1 MKAPIWFIYGNCI
14 FAEGSDDCW
23 AAFTV
28 ELSSYAWLSDEVKR
42 MRLLELV
49 GAIEAIEA
57 DIQLLRVSRAHIAK
71 GEDHVNAGQAGSG
84 PWAADGYAR
93 QLYEERQQER
103 LEELGCGE
111 PLLFLLVSLREP
123 DRDVASYVSKAIA
136 QHPRELWRG
145 MRAAFSMREKGL
157 LGVAELEQARVR
169 ADRAHARLDDY
180 LPVRQSRGVELQWLV
195 RRAFCRG
202 LGEPRID
209 GLHEPRA
216 LVFERNG
223 KAVLAPLE
231 GDVMRWMD
239 SYVEHRGRTLRIE
252 SELGTSWQ
260 AHLVAGA
267 LPERMHFPG
276 ARAELMFAAPESLP
290 FGVDLTLNARYL
302 PNELALRIARRRIQD
317 ADQIVRAESAGEQG
331 ISDLGYER
339 TQEARDLLSY
349 LQASSKPPLLR
360 ATLAIAVG
368 ASEEGELERRVELC
382 RRAYGEI
389 HLHRPLG
396 DQLQLFL
403 QHLPAQRTR
412 VAGYDDTLTAEQIGA
427 MMPTASHE
435 ARDVASISDTP
446 SRARG
451 GPSGSISERA
461 RTAIAMRRS

>member
-28 ELSSYAWLSDEVKR
+28 ELSSYAWLSDEAKR

-57 DIQLLRVSRAHIAK
+57 DIQLLRVSRAHDVRVGTEQGGCAP
-71 GEDHVNAGQAGSG
+71 SG
-84 PWAADGYAR
+84 ADGEAR
-93 QLYEERQQER
+93 QLYGERQQRR
-103 LEELGCGE
+103 LEELGCSE

-123 DRDVASYVSKAIA
+123 ERDVASYVSNAIA
-136 QHPRELWRG
+136 QHPREWWRG
-145 MRAAFSMREKGL
+145 ARAAFSMREKGL

-169 ADRAHARLDDY
+169 ADQAHARLDDY

-223 KAVLAPLE
+223 KAALAPLE
-231 GDVMRWMD
+231 GDVMRWMN
-239 SYVEHRGRTLRIE
+239 SYVEHRGRMLRIE

-290 FGVDLTLNARYL
+290 FGVDL
-302 PNELALRIARRRIQD
+302 
-317 ADQIVRAESAGEQG
+317 
-331 ISDLGYER
+331 
-339 TQEARDLLSY
+339 
-349 LQASSKPPLLR
+349 
-360 ATLAIAVG
+360 
-368 ASEEGELERRVELC
+368 
-382 RRAYGEI
+382 
-389 HLHRPLG
+389 H
-396 DQLQLFL
+396 
-403 QHLPAQRTR
+403 
-412 VAGYDDTLTAEQIGA
+412 
-427 MMPTASHE
+427 
-435 ARDVASISDTP
+435 
-446 SRARG
+446 
-451 GPSGSISERA
+451 
-461 RTAIAMRRS
+461 